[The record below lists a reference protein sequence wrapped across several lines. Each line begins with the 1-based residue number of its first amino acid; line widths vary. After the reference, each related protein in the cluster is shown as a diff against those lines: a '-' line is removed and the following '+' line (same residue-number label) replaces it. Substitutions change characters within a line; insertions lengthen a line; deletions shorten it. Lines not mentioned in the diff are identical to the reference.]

1 MASYE
6 ELPEGVEVTWFTSK
20 EEYDS
25 WNRVS
30 DFSNRRSTESRILDL
45 LKRSE
50 RPYIFLHAQC
60 ISCNRNSNFLL
71 DATYGQGRVHDV
83 DFMPNWRERLICSKC
98 NLSNRARFVYSLV
111 RQFSSNTKIWMTEQD
126 TSLYRS
132 LKQIM
137 PKLIG
142 SEYLGDNVG
151 LGTVNQKGI
160 RHEDINRSS
169 FKSESLNAVIC
180 LDVLEHVPESAT
192 AIQEMYRVLENG
204 GIAIA
209 TFPFERQS
217 FKTDERAIKNSDGT
231 ITYFSPPE
239 YHGNPLMNEE
249 ILCYRHFGWD
259 VMEKFKD
266 AGFESVK
273 IGFGWSEQFANLG
286 PEQIVLVAVK

>member
-1 MASYE
+1 
-6 ELPEGVEVTWFTSK
+6 
-20 EEYDS
+20 
-25 WNRVS
+25 
-30 DFSNRRSTESRILDL
+30 
-45 LKRSE
+45 
-50 RPYIFLHAQC
+50 
-60 ISCNRNSNFLL
+60 
-71 DATYGQGRVHDV
+71 
-83 DFMPNWRERLICSKC
+83 
-98 NLSNRARFVYSLV
+98 
-111 RQFSSNTKIWMTEQD
+111 MTEQD
-126 TSLYRS
+126 TSLYS
-132 LKQIM
+132 SIKQIM
-137 PKLIG
+137 TKLIG

-180 LDVLEHVPESAT
+180 LDVLEHVPESAM

-217 FKTDERAIKNSDGT
+217 FKTDERAVKNSDGT